1 MRFEFGFSVNN
12 ALFYG
17 GFNLVLV
24 GCSCRLSVVLVWFW
38 CVRSLVSLVIV
49 WFEFGFRL
57 VLVWFEFGFTMVSD
71 VFSFAF
77 SVVVG

>member
-1 MRFEFGFSVNN
+1 M
-12 ALFYG
+12 
-17 GFNLVLV
+17 
-24 GCSCRLSVVLVWFW
+24 VLVWFW

-77 SVVVG
+77 SVVLVG